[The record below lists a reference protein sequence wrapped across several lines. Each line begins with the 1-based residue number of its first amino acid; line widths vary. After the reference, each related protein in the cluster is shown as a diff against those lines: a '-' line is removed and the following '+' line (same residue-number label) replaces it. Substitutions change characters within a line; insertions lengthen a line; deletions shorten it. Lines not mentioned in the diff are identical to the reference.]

1 MRQSKWK
8 WILVVPL
15 TLFGMCIVGYLLL
28 VLVYSISTER
38 MQEEMRESV
47 RIFVTETG
55 AYTPAGKQLDN
66 FTDSLM
72 LLTASHPNGEN
83 PWKDAIRVPQFR
95 SNDMEP
101 TQLLIDMFSGQETEK
116 QEVSY
121 GRYWH
126 GYLIFLKPLLA
137 VFSYS
142 QIRDILSMVQIGLF
156 MVIVLLLAKKEK
168 YYHSIGMF
176 LFWMV
181 MNPIAGMLSLQYS
194 SLLILTFIAVFG
206 ILVMDSVWEEHM
218 ERWMLFFLVIGGL
231 TSYLD
236 LLTFPVVTL
245 GIPLILWLS
254 LDKSGQRGKIRNL
267 LGCSFFWALGYG
279 GLWAEKWLLGT
290 WITKES
296 VWKDALGAVQYRMA
310 SSNNGIPFT
319 WQTVLEKQ
327 MEYFRNPPVD
337 LFILFTITVL
347 AALILAK
354 KIRLKLNGQMAA
366 AYGMIAVYPFLWYGL
381 VKNHSFV
388 HFWFTYR
395 NLSVTF
401 FAVCMFVIGC
411 IENGNRK

>member
-1 MRQSKWK
+1 MLFRSPKQDPQHTLALRYSLPDWLIKM
-8 WILVVPL
+8 WIHQYGEQKTEEIAKASNASLPL
-15 TLFGMCIVGYLLL
+15 SIRRNLIDTSEDEIRSLSVMELLQDPIYL
-28 VLVYSISTER
+28 YS
-38 MQEEMRESV
+38 
-47 RIFVTETG
+47 G
-55 AYTPAGKQLDN
+55 TPAGKQLDN

-194 SLLILTFIAVFG
+194 SLLILTFI
-206 ILVMDSVWEEHM
+206 DRKSV
-218 ERWMLFFLVIGGL
+218 V
-231 TSYLD
+231 
-236 LLTFPVVTL
+236 
-245 GIPLILWLS
+245 
-254 LDKSGQRGKIRNL
+254 
-267 LGCSFFWALGYG
+267 
-279 GLWAEKWLLGT
+279 
-290 WITKES
+290 
-296 VWKDALGAVQYRMA
+296 
-310 SSNNGIPFT
+310 
-319 WQTVLEKQ
+319 
-327 MEYFRNPPVD
+327 
-337 LFILFTITVL
+337 
-347 AALILAK
+347 
-354 KIRLKLNGQMAA
+354 
-366 AYGMIAVYPFLWYGL
+366 
-381 VKNHSFV
+381 
-388 HFWFTYR
+388 
-395 NLSVTF
+395 
-401 FAVCMFVIGC
+401 
-411 IENGNRK
+411 

>member
-101 TQLLIDMFSGQETEK
+101 TQLLIDMFSVQETEK

-126 GYLIFLKPLLA
+126 GFLIFLKPLLA

-168 YYHSIGMF
+168 YYQ
-176 LFWMV
+176 
-181 MNPIAGMLSLQYS
+181 LSL
-194 SLLILTFIAVFG
+194 A
-206 ILVMDSVWEEHM
+206 
-218 ERWMLFFLVIGGL
+218 
-231 TSYLD
+231 
-236 LLTFPVVTL
+236 
-245 GIPLILWLS
+245 
-254 LDKSGQRGKIRNL
+254 
-267 LGCSFFWALGYG
+267 
-279 GLWAEKWLLGT
+279 
-290 WITKES
+290 
-296 VWKDALGAVQYRMA
+296 
-310 SSNNGIPFT
+310 
-319 WQTVLEKQ
+319 
-327 MEYFRNPPVD
+327 
-337 LFILFTITVL
+337 
-347 AALILAK
+347 
-354 KIRLKLNGQMAA
+354 
-366 AYGMIAVYPFLWYGL
+366 
-381 VKNHSFV
+381 
-388 HFWFTYR
+388 
-395 NLSVTF
+395 
-401 FAVCMFVIGC
+401 
-411 IENGNRK
+411 